1 MNPQIE
7 NLPVLCICEIIW
19 KARKNASDIFLWTQI
34 LASSLLKV
42 LKIGLFI
49 QRLKCDMCC
58 VGIKPFDNFHL
69 GLPFFLYFFSKLYT
83 RNICSKQCQNMTY
96 EHVYFRRMENGGGIR
111 KERGLFCTTMYFLFS
126 WELSAKK
133 SIIAWMNEIWIN
145 LHNIT
150 TTPTLALKCQFT
162 HNLKK
167 PFWGDVFP
175 TICSLTFAKK
185 MLLEI
190 GFQMGTYTIY
200 VFRHHWTLGTSY
212 SFKEHSH

>member
-1 MNPQIE
+1 M
-7 NLPVLCICEIIW
+7 
-19 KARKNASDIFLWTQI
+19 T
-34 LASSLLKV
+34 
-42 LKIGLFI
+42 
-49 QRLKCDMCC
+49 C

-185 MLLEI
+185 NAAWNRFSNGYLHYLRFSSSLDLRDI
-190 GFQMGTYTIY
+190 
-200 VFRHHWTLGTSY
+200 VFIQRTLALIHPKITQTTT
-212 SFKEHSH
+212 E

>member
-1 MNPQIE
+1 M
-7 NLPVLCICEIIW
+7 
-19 KARKNASDIFLWTQI
+19 T
-34 LASSLLKV
+34 
-42 LKIGLFI
+42 
-49 QRLKCDMCC
+49 C

-69 GLPFFLYFFSKLYT
+69 GLPFFLFYFFSKRYT

-96 EHVYFRRMENGGGIR
+96 EHVYFRRMESGGNGIR

-167 PFWGDVFP
+167 PFYGDNFP
-175 TICSLTFAKK
+175 TMSSLSFTIKK
-185 MLLEI
+185 TAWNRHSNGYLCT
-190 GFQMGTYTIY
+190 TYVRFSSLSDLRDVVRRRIKSEN
-200 VFRHHWTLGTSY
+200 VM
-212 SFKEHSH
+212 SFVRR